1 MSFALLFVA
10 FVTPVQVSLLEPGVD
25 GVFVVGFL
33 VDFIFLA
40 ARPCVIFLSEAV
52 PVARCFHSEL
62 SFS

>member
-25 GVFVVGFL
+25 AVFVVGFL

-40 ARPCVIFLSEAV
+40 ARPYVMFL
-52 PVARCFHSEL
+52 
-62 SFS
+62 